1 MSANWPLGLITK
13 LKSKLALTDVAW
25 ISGNIQSSNESN
37 GIEQAFIHKE
47 CWIFHQADYSAL
59 RKNPKM
65 KNFVD
70 LPSTQVDAVD
80 ARKIAKSMN
89 INEQNIF

>member
-13 LKSKLALTDVAW
+13 LKSKLAITDVPF
-25 ISGNIQSSNESN
+25 ISGNIQSSNESD

-59 RKNPKM
+59 RKNSKM
-65 KNFVD
+65 ANFVD
-70 LPSTQVDAVD
+70 LPSTQIDAVD
-80 ARKIAKSMN
+80 ARKIARGMN